1 MSFSF
6 GSETPRARLGCVYPQ
21 GEKVYNNVCVFAGRQ
36 YFKDVLLD
44 GQSHLLIIRE
54 ESELPGAQVSW
65 KT

>member
-6 GSETPRARLGCVYPQ
+6 GSETPRARWDAFIRS